1 MRASTQ
7 HDVKSAANAMQAQG
21 EATPDQQSL
30 RKAKHMQQLQKKTGV
45 CACVW
50 THVCVRACVCVRV
63 CVGASHALLSSRQ

>member
-45 CACVW
+45 CACVNL
-50 THVCVRACVCVRV
+50 CVDLCEFACVFVRKFV
-63 CVGASHALLSSRQ
+63 CRRVQ